1 MTELLCSIFIKDRK
15 NTKDAQVRRRYGTL
29 SSVVGIIL
37 NIILA
42 AGKYTAGLLF
52 GAISLQADG
61 INNLSDAGSQ
71 AVSLISF
78 KISAKPAD
86 KEHPFGHARFEYIAS
101 MIVSFLILHIGFNTI
116 VDSVKKIFDTEAQ
129 TKFSWVIIIVLG
141 ISVLVKIWLCLF
153 NRKIAR
159 RIDSS
164 MLRATAMDSL
174 ADACATFGVFVGMLV
189 YKFTGFDIDAYMGAI
204 VAVLIIVAGVRVFL
218 ETKNSLLGERP
229 SDELVEAIHQIVG
242 EYPEALGIHDMMV
255 HSYGPGKTVA
265 TFHVE
270 VDRNCD
276 LIESHDM
283 IDNIERHILSKLG
296 ILTTIHMDPIV
307 TDNEEVNRLKIAVRE
322 LVKEIDGRLDIHDF
336 RCVFGVT
343 HTNILFDISTPF
355 DVKLSDAELCEQI
368 SAGIKGIDERFF
380 AVVTVDRC

>member
-1 MTELLCSIFIKDRK
+1 MLCSIFIKDRK

-129 TKFSWVIIIVLG
+129 TKFSWIIIIVLG

-174 ADACATFGVFVGMLV
+174 ADACATFGVLVGMLV

-229 SDELVEAIHQIVG
+229 SDELVEAIHRIVG

-270 VDRNCD
+270 VDKNCD

-368 SAGIKGIDERFF
+368 SAGIKEIDERYF

>member
-1 MTELLCSIFIKDRK
+1 MLCSIFIKDRK

-174 ADACATFGVFVGMLV
+174 ADACATFGVLVGMLV

-229 SDELVEAIHQIVG
+229 SDELVEAIHRIVG

-368 SAGIKGIDERFF
+368 SAGIKEIDERYF

>member
-129 TKFSWVIIIVLG
+129 TQFSWIIIIVLG

-174 ADACATFGVFVGMLV
+174 ADACATFGVLVGMLV

-218 ETKNSLLGERP
+218 ETKSSLLGERP
-229 SDELVEAIHQIVG
+229 SDELVEAIHRIVG

-368 SAGIKGIDERFF
+368 SAGIKGIDERYF

>member
-1 MTELLCSIFIKDRK
+1 MLCSIFIKDRK

-129 TKFSWVIIIVLG
+129 TQFSWIIIIVLG

-174 ADACATFGVFVGMLV
+174 ADACATFGVLVGMLV

-218 ETKNSLLGERP
+218 ETKSSLLGERP
-229 SDELVEAIHQIVG
+229 SDELVEAIHRIVG

-368 SAGIKGIDERFF
+368 SAGIKGIDERYF

>member
-1 MTELLCSIFIKDRK
+1 MLCSIFIKDRK

-129 TKFSWVIIIVLG
+129 TKFSWIIIIVLG

-174 ADACATFGVFVGMLV
+174 ADACATFGVLVGMLV

-229 SDELVEAIHQIVG
+229 SDELVEAIHRIVG

-270 VDRNCD
+270 VDKNCD

-283 IDNIERHILSKLG
+283 IDNIERHIFSKLG

-368 SAGIKGIDERFF
+368 SAGIKKIDERYF